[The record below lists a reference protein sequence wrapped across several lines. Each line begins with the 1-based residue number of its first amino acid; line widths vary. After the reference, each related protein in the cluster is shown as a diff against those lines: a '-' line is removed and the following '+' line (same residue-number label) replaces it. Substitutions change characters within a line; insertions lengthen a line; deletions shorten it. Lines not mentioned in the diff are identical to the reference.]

1 MIAAS
6 RAVFR
11 RDRFTHRISPLMIPQ
26 IKGKKE
32 NTFSSSPNFSS
43 LSFNMPC
50 SFHQCCVFHTRHALS
65 TRFAASFLS
74 GLSLHSIRWN
84 LISVYFISLGLL
96 SQSTKQEENE
106 DVVQKVLASCPDFEL
121 VEALPSWSHRGLP
134 LFPKA
139 TYCLRCSSET
149 DMTHGF
155 FVAVF
160 QRKMAPC
167 LPSITASASSAAAA
181 ASEFPNP
188 RSALQ
193 NADASSIQPSV
204 RTAAASSVPKVSL
217 KRKSVLD
224 ANSPAASAGEH
235 GEALP
240 VASSASSASSA
251 PSSSKVTNSR
261 PRGKRVKLSHS
272 FRKK

>member
-1 MIAAS
+1 MY
-6 RAVFR
+6 
-11 RDRFTHRISPLMIPQ
+11 
-26 IKGKKE
+26 
-32 NTFSSSPNFSS
+32 
-43 LSFNMPC
+43 
-50 SFHQCCVFHTRHALS
+50 
-65 TRFAASFLS
+65 
-74 GLSLHSIRWN
+74 
-84 LISVYFISLGLL
+84 LISHCAAYSGISFWSVPLL
-96 SQSTKQEENE
+96 LSTKQEENE
-106 DVVQKVLASCPDFEL
+106 DVVEKVLASRPDFEL

-134 LFPKA
+134 LFANA

-160 QRKMAPC
+160 QRKVAPC
-167 LPSITASASSAAAA
+167 LPSVIASASSAAAA

-193 NADASSIQPSV
+193 NADASSIQPSA
-204 RTAAASSVPKVSL
+204 RTAAASSAPKVSL
-217 KRKSVLD
+217 KRKSAVD

-235 GEALP
+235 EEVLP
-240 VASSASSASSA
+240 VASTA
-251 PSSSKVTNSR
+251 PSLPKATNSR